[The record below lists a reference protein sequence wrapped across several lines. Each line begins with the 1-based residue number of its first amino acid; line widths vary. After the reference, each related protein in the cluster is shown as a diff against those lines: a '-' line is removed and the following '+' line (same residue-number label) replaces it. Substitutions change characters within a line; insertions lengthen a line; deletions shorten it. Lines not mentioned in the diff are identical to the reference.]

1 MTSHGERVALPRA
14 QVQSTRSWLNTRLAV
29 PTSSMVTDIS
39 RDTPARNAFGEPRY
53 RGGSLG
59 LAQRQIGERPQAL
72 AVLLALGALRAP
84 LAICS

>member
-1 MTSHGERVALPRA
+1 
-14 QVQSTRSWLNTRLAV
+14 
-29 PTSSMVTDIS
+29 MVTDIS